1 MKVIA
6 FGGRKKSGKDTLA
19 QFLVRNRLELFNSR
33 DVYIYHFA
41 DPLKGFVTNYLGCPE
56 DWVWGSDKDKE
67 NKVEHLLWENFP
79 VKECIGDKTGSMSVR
94 EVLQYYGTNIFRQQD
109 PEIWIRILKNTLLEK
124 QPDVAIVA
132 DMRFPNEVAGIQELG
147 GKTVYLTRAVPPLSV
162 HESET
167 ALLHENFEWNKFD
180 CVLYNHDRNITQTQD
195 ILIKILTTWGWIN
208 D

>member
-19 QFLVRNRLELFNSR
+19 YFLVRNRLELFNSQ
-33 DVYIYHFA
+33 DVYVYHFA

-56 DWVWGSDKDKE
+56 DWVWGTAEDKE

-79 VKECIGDKTGSMSVR
+79 VKECIGDKTGPMSVR
-94 EVLQYYGTNIFRQQD
+94 EVLQYYGTEIFRKQD
-109 PEIWIRILKNTLLEK
+109 PQIWVRILKNALLEK

-132 DMRFPNEVAGIQELG
+132 DMRFPNEVAGIKELG
-147 GKTVYLTRAVPPLSV
+147 GKTVYLTRAVPPLHS

-167 ALLHENFEWNKFD
+167 ALLPENFNWNNFD
-180 CVLYNHDRNITQTQD
+180 YVLYNHDAGLVQTQH
-195 ILIKILTTWGWIN
+195 ILIKILTEWGWIN